1 MTSHAL
7 HYLDFELSDNTEG
20 LVTFDA
26 MASATPRH
34 LSALHAEIT
43 RVLDWAYAT
52 FPDGPAPTDEGAPWD
67 YDLQGTQ
74 ERSVP
79 DALHYDARTRCLSST
94 PGGAETLRHTV
105 TLSISGTETFGEAF
119 RAAFGVGE

>member
-1 MTSHAL
+1 MSL
-7 HYLDFELSDNTEG
+7 HYLHFDLSENTEG
-20 LVTFDA
+20 IVTFDA
-26 MASATPRH
+26 MASTPPRH

-43 RVLDWAYAT
+43 RVLDWAHTT

-79 DALHYDARTRCLSST
+79 DALHYDPRTRRLSST

-105 TLSISGTETFGEAF
+105 TLSISGTAAFGAAF
-119 RAAFGVGE
+119 RAAFEVAE

>member
-1 MTSHAL
+1 MSL
-7 HYLDFELSDNTEG
+7 HYLHFDLSENTEG
-20 LVTFDA
+20 IVTFDA
-26 MASATPRH
+26 MASVPPRH

-43 RVLDWAYAT
+43 RLLDWAHTT

-67 YDLQGTQ
+67 YDLHATQ

-79 DALHYDARTRCLSST
+79 DALHYDARTRRLSST
-94 PGGAETLRHTV
+94 PGGVETLRHTV
-105 TLSISGTETFGEAF
+105 TLSISGTDTFGAAF